1 VAYNTKNLQLI
12 TPRLGSGDN
21 LEADPDSGYAIAIW
35 SYRALTADDALADM
49 QDSGFIDDAD
59 ERGLKIGDIVVFVED
74 TVDAAWGVV
83 DAITASAADTII
95 LSNP

>member
-1 VAYNTKNLQLI
+1 MAYNTKNLQVLI
-12 TPRLGSGDN
+12 PRLGTGDN
-21 LEADPDSGYAIAIW
+21 LEAEDGGYAVAIF

-49 QDSGFIDDAD
+49 QASGFISDAD
-59 ERGLKIGDIVVFVED
+59 DRGLKIGDIVVFVED

-83 DAITASAADTII
+83 DAITAGAADTII